1 MLKEHVDQIK
11 ELTNKAGNLVNELKA
26 ETEAEWEAVEKLT
39 NAHKQLRSIETGKLL
54 QVKMK
59 M

>member
-1 MLKEHVDQIK
+1 MLEEQVKAIK
-11 ELTNKAGNLVNELKA
+11 ELTSKAGNLVNELKA

-54 QVKMK
+54 QRKMK